1 MQSIAFPALGRDSL
15 NYPPEKVA
23 WSMLMSV
30 IEYFRDHPDP
40 FTCSLKRVFIVAD
53 GSDLNIKSVSVYA
66 PWVHLQA
73 DLLLCT
79 TNL

>member
-15 NYPPEKVA
+15 NYPAEKVA

-30 IEYFRDHPDP
+30 VEYFRDHPDP

-53 GSDLNIKSVSVYA
+53 GSDLRIKSVSMLI
-66 PWVHLQA
+66 WLHLQT
-73 DLLLCT
+73 DLLLCAT
-79 TNL
+79 SL

>member
-1 MQSIAFPALGRDSL
+1 
-15 NYPPEKVA
+15 
-23 WSMLMSV
+23 MSV

-53 GSDLNIKSVSVYA
+53 GSDLRIKSVSVYA